1 MKKILQ
7 TWDLDNAKN
16 SASEIESLTL
26 LSDQYKQFNV
36 SNLTSDITITIKNR
50 PEKLNISRISLSFP
64 GEMKIKKEKLKS
76 IDQPLLVE
84 FGSPDADDTNLTVL
98 IQYGSPATLT
108 NYDAKLII
116 TAAGI
121 DLSKNN
127 ASAIVLNSN
136 CTASNGTSSSNCT
149 TAANA
154 TADPNRPLV
163 RNSHIKVIDSK
174 TIIMWDFVKFT
185 YGYRGNNDVYFNFY
199 YKGALP
205 RPVLVENEYTYDV
218 LELRRKRN
226 YTMRTFSANCLYFS
240 KSQDKWTDDG
250 CEVSHC
256 YSVFIGNRIPQMCM
270 IAEAFCFCGGKFICC
285 YGGGCYRSLLRRTI

>member
-16 SASEIESLTL
+16 SGSEIESLTL

-64 GEMKIKKEKLKS
+64 GEMKIKKEKLNS
-76 IDQPLLVE
+76 IEQPLLVE

-108 NYDAKLII
+108 DYDAKLII
-116 TAAGI
+116 NAAGI

-127 ASAIVLNSN
+127 ASAMLLNSN
-136 CTASNGTSSSNCT
+136 CTASNNTTSSNCT
-149 TAANA
+149 TAGNA

-174 TIIMWDFVKFT
+174 TIIMWDFISFT
-185 YGYRGNNDVYFNFY
+185 YGKRGNNDVYFNFY

-226 YTMRTFSANCLYFS
+226 YTMRTFSASCLYFS

-250 CEVSHC
+250 CNVSYC
-256 YSVFIGNRIPQMCM
+256 YSVLICGNIPQIFM
-270 IAEAFCFCGGKFICC
+270 IA
-285 YGGGCYRSLLRRTI
+285 

>member
-7 TWDLDNAKN
+7 TWDLENAQN
-16 SASEIESLTL
+16 SGSEIESLTL
-26 LSDQYKQFNV
+26 LSPDYKQFNV

-50 PEKLNISRISLSFP
+50 PEKLNISKISLSFP
-64 GEMKIKKEKLKS
+64 GEMKIKKEKIKS

-84 FGSPDADDTNLTVL
+84 FGSPDEDDTNLTVL
-98 IQYGSPATLT
+98 IQYGTPPTLT
-108 NYDAKLII
+108 EYDAKLII

-127 ASAIVLNSN
+127 ASAMALNSN
-136 CTASNGTSSSNCT
+136 CTSGNDTVSSNCT
-149 TAANA
+149 TAANE
-154 TADPNRPLV
+154 TADPDRPVV

-174 TIIMWDFVKFT
+174 TIIMWDFLNFT
-185 YGYRGNNDVYFNFY
+185 YGSRGNRDVYFNFY

-226 YTMRTFSANCLYFS
+226 YTMRTFSASCLYFS
-240 KSQDKWTDDG
+240 KSLDKWTDDG
-250 CEVSHC
+250 CKVS
-256 YSVFIGNRIPQMCM
+256 
-270 IAEAFCFCGGKFICC
+270 CC
-285 YGGGCYRSLLRRTI
+285 